1 MSESITRR
9 RLLYGTLSFAAIA
22 AAGGLVPVRA
32 GALTLT
38 PEQTA
43 GPFYPVKLPLD
54 ADNDL
59 VQVQG
64 RPARALG
71 TVTHVLGR
79 VRDAQ
84 GRPLPQAQVEI
95 WQCDARGV
103 YLHPADRGQRD
114 ENFQGYGQTLTDAA
128 GAYRFR
134 TIRPVPYPGR
144 TPHIH
149 FKVTAPGHHPLT
161 TQMYVAGERQ
171 NAQDFVYSSIDSAD
185 ARASVTVALEAA
197 STVESGALLGV
208 FEIVVG

>member
-1 MSESITRR
+1 MSDSLTRR
-9 RLLYGTLSFAAIA
+9 RLLYGSFSFAAIA

-32 GALTLT
+32 AALTRT
-38 PEQTA
+38 PEQTE

-54 ADNDL
+54 RDSDL

-64 RPARALG
+64 RAAQALG
-71 TVTHVLGR
+71 TVTHLLGR
-79 VRDAQ
+79 VRDTQ
-84 GRPLPQAQVEI
+84 GRPIPQARVGI
-95 WQCDARGV
+95 WQCDAHGV

-149 FKVTAPGHHPLT
+149 FKVTAPGHGTLT

-171 NAQDFVYSSIDSAD
+171 NSRDFVYSAIEGAEE
-185 ARASVTVALEAA
+185 RANVTVALEAA
-197 STVESGALLGV
+197 SQVESAALLGV

>member
-1 MSESITRR
+1 MAESLSRR

-22 AAGGLVPVRA
+22 ATGGLVPVRA
-32 GALTLT
+32 ASLTLT
-38 PEQTA
+38 PAQTE
-43 GPFYPVKLPLD
+43 GPFYPTQLPLD
-54 ADNDL
+54 RDNDL

-71 TVTHVLGR
+71 TVTHVMGR
-79 VRDAQ
+79 VRDRE
-84 GRPLPQAQVEI
+84 GRPLANSRVEI

-114 ENFQGYGQTLTDAA
+114 ENFQGYGQTFTDAA

-149 FKVTAPGHHPLT
+149 FKVTPPGRPTLT

-171 NAQDFVYSSIDSAD
+171 NDQDGLYRWIPAAQ
-185 ARASVTVALEAA
+185 RASVTVPLEPAP
-197 STVESGALLGV
+197 TVESGALLGV
-208 FEIVVG
+208 FEIVMGP